1 MENIIEQRPKEI
13 KALDPIIEKAIND
26 AYDYIV
32 AVTEKQGYLMDF
44 NIIYGDGTRFTP
56 LRRAGVYLI
65 YNQIKAMLPEGLL

>member
-65 YNQIKAMLPEGLL
+65 YDQIKAMLPEGLL

>member
-1 MENIIEQRPKEI
+1 MTIEQRPQVI
-13 KALDPIIEKAIND
+13 KAIDPIIEKAIND

-65 YNQIKAMLPEGLL
+65 YDQVKAMLPDELRGE